1 MTRQQRRKELRDL
14 GKEYKSIVKSPIF
27 KVTVITKELDNLSE
41 EDKNLLKEKK
51 HPNEK
56 LQARFNLGVLMF
68 SRLRQIDQ
76 RMAYLTSLSKD
87 KETVLDVNQA

>member
-1 MTRQQRRKELRDL
+1 MIRQQRRKELRDL
-14 GKEYKSIVKSPIF
+14 NKEYRSIVKSPIF

-41 EDKNLLKEKK
+41 EDKNLLKDKK

-68 SRLRQIDQ
+68 SRLRQIEL
-76 RMAYLTSLSKD
+76 RIKYLTAPLIDEKNISH
-87 KETVLDVNQA
+87 VQ